1 MAYEF
6 DCRTAGAMGCGWK
19 ARAESEEELV
29 EKVADHARKKH
40 NVNASETIKNYVR
53 STIRQR

>member
-19 ARAESEEELV
+19 ARGNSEEELV

-40 NVNASETIKNYVR
+40 NVNATETIKNYVR